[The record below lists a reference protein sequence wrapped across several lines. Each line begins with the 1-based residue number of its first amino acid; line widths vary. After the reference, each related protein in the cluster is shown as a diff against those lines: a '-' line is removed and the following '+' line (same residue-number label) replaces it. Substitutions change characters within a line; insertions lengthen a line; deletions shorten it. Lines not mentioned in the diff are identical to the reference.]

1 MCIIRL
7 IPILPEVVHCKRVK
21 LRELFDL
28 ADINKEEAQLIR
40 FVSSDGYEVTLTA
53 KELLE
58 DRRYY
63 FPGLKEN
70 HPHDG
75 SVPGSAEGKW

>member
-1 MCIIRL
+1 M
-7 IPILPEVVHCKRVK
+7 
-21 LRELFDL
+21 
-28 ADINKEEAQLIR
+28 IR

-53 KELLE
+53 KELLK

-75 SVPGSAEGKW
+75 AFRVLLRARWR